1 MRLTMT
7 RNGNSGM
14 SVYINGEMFD
24 CPEVPTTVPAKVYAV
39 QVYTTYVEVEN
50 LDLTNEVFADPP
62 SYVHDL
68 VLAWQEAKEAHE
80 AADAAHEAADAASAA
95 AEDEDEA

>member
-1 MRLTMT
+1 MRLTFI
-7 RNGNSGM
+7 RNELEGHVV
-14 SVYINGEMFD
+14 SVNGEGYTIA
-24 CPEVPTTVPAKVYAV
+24 EVPDTVPLKVSAV
-39 QVYTTYVEVEN
+39 QVYTTYTEVEN
-50 LDLTNEVFADPP
+50 LDLTNDVFADPP

-80 AADAAHEAADAASAA
+80 AADAASAA